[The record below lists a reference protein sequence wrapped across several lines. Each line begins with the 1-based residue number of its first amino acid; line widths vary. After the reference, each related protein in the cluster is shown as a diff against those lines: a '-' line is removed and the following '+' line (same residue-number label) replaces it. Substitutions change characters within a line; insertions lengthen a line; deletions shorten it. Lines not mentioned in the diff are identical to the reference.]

1 MGLCY
6 TATSGAVKHGNV
18 LEYRY
23 YPQEAEYHYYDDEH
37 HCDGK
42 QVAVTHCA
50 TSLETHPAP
59 EKVPLRQSLFRRVG
73 RASTRSRE
81 SIE

>member
-42 QVAVTHCA
+42 QVAVTHYA

-59 EKVPLRQSLFRRVG
+59 EKAASSAEPL
-73 RASTRSRE
+73 
-81 SIE
+81 